1 MFWIILIAVVGVG
14 VILGV
19 KQAQRNKELYE
30 SGKMTKR
37 NYTITDEAEEFTLV
51 GADFSNVSR
60 AIDSYNF
67 ADYRI
72 SVSPNKGNQSFTF
85 VCKTW
90 QAGLRQKND
99 ADGKNIWYFSFMNW
113 KEDRYGLPEDV
124 TEMNILVTGIE
135 KIFLSI
141 DPNTEVKN
149 TPIQT
154 KTKTKFF

>member
-99 ADGKNIWYFSFMNW
+99 ADGKNIWYFSFMHW
-113 KEDRYGLPEDV
+113 KADRYGL
-124 TEMNILVTGIE
+124 
-135 KIFLSI
+135 LSGAYT
-141 DPNTEVKN
+141 DPD
-149 TPIQT
+149 
-154 KTKTKFF
+154 

>member
-19 KQAQRNKELYE
+19 TQAKKNKELYE

-37 NYTITDEAEEFTLV
+37 NYKITDEAEEFTLV
-51 GADFSNVSR
+51 GADFSSVSR

-90 QAGLRQKND
+90 QAGLRRKSD
-99 ADGKNIWYFSFMNW
+99 ADGKNIWYFSFLNW
-113 KEDRYGLPEDV
+113 KEDRYRLPEDV

-149 TPIQT
+149 IPIQT
-154 KTKTKFF
+154 KTKT

>member
-1 MFWIILIAVVGVG
+1 MFWIFLIAVVGVG

-37 NYTITDEAEEFTLV
+37 NYKITDEAEEFTLV

-72 SVSPNKGNQSFTF
+72 S
-85 VCKTW
+85 
-90 QAGLRQKND
+90 
-99 ADGKNIWYFSFMNW
+99 DGKNIWYFSFMNW

>member
-1 MFWIILIAVVGVG
+1 MV
-14 VILGV
+14 
-19 KQAQRNKELYE
+19 Q
-30 SGKMTKR
+30 
-37 NYTITDEAEEFTLV
+37 
-51 GADFSNVSR
+51 
-60 AIDSYNF
+60 
-67 ADYRI
+67 
-72 SVSPNKGNQSFTF
+72 
-85 VCKTW
+85 
-90 QAGLRQKND
+90 ND